1 MAWIAAA
8 AAVGGSLISGY
19 GANKAAKKG
28 AASADRA
35 AELAYKQSLP
45 WDVKGM
51 FGGAKFDEEGRS
63 AEISLSPEM
72 QTLYD
77 KYTGRS
83 SKISDRVAA
92 MGDDPEAMQRRFYEE
107 QKAIYAPQ
115 DEKDIQA
122 LESRLL
128 AQGMLGSTGGQGR
141 MKTLRSAMFDRDL
154 KARFAA
160 FDKVQALQNAERAR
174 ESEDLT
180 RALGIGALPGDYA
193 NLGRGVGQG
202 MTGAAQSGAKLRS
215 EGAWNRADTSAAGW
229 GSFGKSIGEANW
241 GSIFGSGGGGGSLTS
256 NSSGGINNWNG
267 QQYGSYGGI
276 GVENPNY

>member
-8 AAVGGSLISGY
+8 AAVGGSLISSY

-229 GSFGKSIGEANW
+229 GSFGKSIGEADW
-241 GSIFGSGGGGGSLTS
+241 GSIFGSSPSTGGTTYVPGGSYTG
-256 NSSGGINNWNG
+256 SGDMAVWN
-267 QQYGSYGGI
+267 
-276 GVENPNY
+276 P

>member
-1 MAWIAAA
+1 
-8 AAVGGSLISGY
+8 
-19 GANKAAKKG
+19 
-28 AASADRA
+28 
-35 AELAYKQSLP
+35 
-45 WDVKGM
+45 
-51 FGGAKFDEEGRS
+51 
-63 AEISLSPEM
+63 
-72 QTLYD
+72 LYD
-77 KYTGRS
+77 KYAGRS

-122 LESRLL
+122 LESRLV

-160 FDKVQALQNAERAR
+160 FDKVQALKDSERAR

-180 RALGIGALPGDYA
+180 RAFGIGALPGDYG
-193 NLGRGVGQG
+193 NLGRGVGIG
-202 MTGAAQSGAKLRS
+202 MTGAATSGAKLRS

-229 GSFGKSIGEANW
+229 GGLGKSLGEADW
-241 GSIFGSGGGGGSLTS
+241 GNIFGSGNSTGGTTYVDGGSYTG
-256 NSSGGINNWNG
+256 SGDMAVWK
-267 QQYGSYGGI
+267 
-276 GVENPNY
+276 P

>member
-1 MAWIAAA
+1 
-8 AAVGGSLISGY
+8 
-19 GANKAAKKG
+19 
-28 AASADRA
+28 
-35 AELAYKQSLP
+35 
-45 WDVKGM
+45 
-51 FGGAKFDEEGRS
+51 
-63 AEISLSPEM
+63 
-72 QTLYD
+72 
-77 KYTGRS
+77 
-83 SKISDRVAA
+83 

-229 GSFGKSIGEANW
+229 GGLGKSIGEANW
-241 GSIFGSGGGGGSLTS
+241 GSIFGRWWWWWL
-256 NSSGGINNWNG
+256 INL
-267 QQYGSYGGI
+267 
-276 GVENPNY
+276 